1 MISRRRFLR
10 GVCQG
15 AAVATALPLLDIFLD
30 DHGQAL
36 AEGGAPMPT
45 RFLTWF
51 WGCGVNP
58 ERWIPAQDGA
68 NFELSPEMAAL
79 APVRGHINVL
89 SGFDAILDGVGN
101 IPHHTGVA
109 ATLTG
114 IAHGIEDEWPGA
126 TLDTLIAAKLGAASR
141 FRSIE
146 VSADGVRTHSYSRL
160 DAHVKNQSEVSPLAL
175 YERLFGA
182 EFVDPDAAPS
192 APDPRVML
200 RQSVLSAV
208 MEDSARLN
216 ATLGSHDR
224 ARLDQYQTSVREL
237 EKRLDFMLSGA
248 VDLAAC
254 KKPDAPGADGLGGD
268 LETVIENHDILSDLL
283 VMALAC
289 DQTRVANVLFS
300 WGLSELRVAGT
311 NATHHDLTHN
321 EIIDAELGYQ
331 PSVLPFINASMEAWA
346 SFVGKLAAVNE
357 GDGTLL
363 DNALVMAHSDSSFAQ
378 THDIR
383 SLPVMTAGRAGGA
396 MRTGLHV
403 RGNGDPI
410 TRVGLT
416 MQHLTGDPVASWG
429 TGSMKVSSPI
439 SELIV

>member
-10 GVCQG
+10 GMFQG
-15 AAVATALPLLDIFLD
+15 AAVTASLPLLDIFLD
-30 DHGQAL
+30 SRGQAL
-36 AEGGAPMPT
+36 AETGVAMPT

-58 ERWIPAQDGA
+58 QRWVPESDGVDL
-68 NFELSPEMAAL
+68 ELPPEMAAL
-79 APVRGHINVL
+79 APVRAHLNVL
-89 SGFDAILDGVGN
+89 SGFDAMLDGVGN

-114 IAHGIEDEWPGA
+114 IAHGIEDEWPAA
-126 TLDTLIAAKLGAASR
+126 TLDTLIAAKLGTSTR
-141 FRSIE
+141 FRSLE

-160 DAHVKNQSEVSPLAL
+160 DANVQNQSEVSPLAL

-182 EFVDPDAAPS
+182 EFIDPDAAPS
-192 APDPRVML
+192 EPDPRVML

-208 MEDSARLN
+208 MDDTARLN
-216 ATLGSHDR
+216 AALGSHDK
-224 ARLDQYQTSVREL
+224 ARLDQYLTSVREL
-237 EKRLDFMLSGA
+237 EKRLDYMLSEPPN
-248 VDLAAC
+248 LASC
-254 KKPDAPGADGLGGD
+254 SKPGKPGGDTDGADV
-268 LETVIENHDILSDLL
+268 ETVVANHDVLTDLL
-283 VMALAC
+283 TMALAC
-289 DQTRVANVLFS
+289 DQTRVANVIFS
-300 WGLSELRVAGT
+300 WGLSELRMAGS

-331 PSVLPFINASMEAWA
+331 PTVLPFIEASMQAWA
-346 SFVGKLAAVNE
+346 TFVQKLAAVPE

-363 DNALVMAHSDSSFAQ
+363 DNCLVMAHSDSSFAQ

-383 SLPVMTAGRAGGA
+383 GLPVMTAGRAGGK
-396 MRTGLHV
+396 MKTGLHV

-416 MQHLTGDPVASWG
+416 MQHLSGDPVASFG
-429 TGSMKVSSPI
+429 TGSMAVTSPI
-439 SELIV
+439 SEIIV